1 MTDTREVPDAR
12 CLIAS
17 LVGNTIPTLT
27 GRPNRVLRIEGDH
40 VIVGTSRSPHG
51 QPVQI
56 STVQSAIDQLYS
68 MGNIA
73 VTVETVGYRSAFI
86 GAVLR
91 QLPGVRYTT
100 NPREVWIS
108 GTQNE

>member
-1 MTDTREVPDAR
+1 MSAGLEVPDAQE
-12 CLIAS
+12 LLAS

-27 GRPNRVLRIEGDH
+27 GRPNRVLRIEGVH
-40 VIVGTSRSPHG
+40 VIVGTTKSPEG

-56 STVQSAIDQLYS
+56 SAVQSAIDQLYAT
-68 MGNIA
+68 GEIA

-91 QLPGVRYTT
+91 QLPEARYTT
-100 NPREVWIS
+100 NPRQVWIRANR
-108 GTQNE
+108 G